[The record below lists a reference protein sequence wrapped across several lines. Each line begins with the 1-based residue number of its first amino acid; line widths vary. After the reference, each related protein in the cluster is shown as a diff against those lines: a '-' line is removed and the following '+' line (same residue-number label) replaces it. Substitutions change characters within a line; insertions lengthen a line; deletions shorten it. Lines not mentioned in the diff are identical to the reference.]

1 MSDIFKEVDEDLERE
16 KIATLWKR
24 YQTPVYV
31 AAFLILV
38 ATAAYNYFETSRRK
52 LAEAAGARFEAASAL
67 AREGKTKEAI
77 AAFEAMGN
85 DAAKGYAT
93 LARLRAAE
101 ELAATD
107 KEKAVALLDA
117 LAEDKAVD
125 RLTQE
130 VARLRAAVY
139 ALEAGDRVKLEE
151 RLGPLMGSANPF
163 RFSAQEWNALDA
175 LGADDFDE
183 AERVFDIL
191 LNDREAPQS
200 MRQRAAAYRGLLHAK
215 RGPKKKD
222 AAESGS
228 PSGVTI
234 TPVIEPADGGGPP
247 PVEEK
252 K

>member
-38 ATAAYNYFETSRRK
+38 AIAVYNYFETNRRK
-52 LAEAAGARFEAASAL
+52 IAETAGARYEAASAL
-67 AREGKTKEAI
+67 AREGKTADAI
-77 AAFEAMGN
+77 AAFEAIAN
-85 DAAKGYAT
+85 DGAKGYAA

-101 ELAATD
+101 ERAATD
-107 KEKAVALLDA
+107 KDKAIAELDA
-117 LAEDKAVD
+117 LAEDKSAD

-130 VARLRAAVY
+130 VARLRAALY
-139 ALEAGDRVKLEE
+139 AIEAGDRVKMEE
-151 RLGPLMGSANPF
+151 RLGPLMGSTNPF

-175 LGADDFDE
+175 LANDDYDE
-183 AERVFDIL
+183 AERVFDLL
-191 LNDREAPQS
+191 LNDRDAPQS

-222 AAESGS
+222 GD
-228 PSGVTI
+228 GVPGGVSI
-234 TPVIEPADGGGPP
+234 TPVIEPADGGPAG
-247 PVEEK
+247 VEEK